1 MEMVEAAEKAGLIN
15 MVNLTYRNVAEL
27 HKAREMIAAGDDRR
41 GQAHRGELP
50 AALAG
55 AARFRRRRTVAGTW
69 LWRLSKGHGSNG
81 TVGDIGIHILDFTT
95 FAIGQPIVAMN
106 CRLQTFQKVPGDRI
120 GEYVLDANDSFII
133 SAEFANGA
141 IGTIHS
147 SRWASGHSNDQRL
160 RVYGNKGGLELSHGH
175 WGTLLRVCAGEDV
188 ATSTWREVKAEP
200 VQTNYQRFVEAV
212 RTGVQA
218 DPDFRHAAGC
228 RRCSTWRSSPIS
240 TARNTGSSRAVA
252 TGTAEAKELPY
263 AHAHP
268 RHRRHGRTSMPS
280 TLPPST
286 ASTLVGGVDVDPSAA
301 RRRSTPRTTS
311 RNGFASLDAAI
322 AWGEFDAVA
331 NVTPDSIHHPT
342 SIAALQGRQ
351 ARVLRKAAG
360 DRRDQGVRDG
370 RGRRGVRASSTWST

>member
-1 MEMVEAAEKAGLIN
+1 MANSHAKAFQTIEDVEMVGAVDTIPENLATFCDTYGIANRFSSLDDALAWGDFDAVDNITPDSIHHPTTLKVLAAGKHVFCEKPLAPSYGLAMEMVEAAEKSGLIN

-27 HKAREMIAAGDDRR
+27 HKARELIASGVI
-41 GQAHRGELP
+41 GEVKHIEASYLQHWV
-50 AALAG
+50 ALRDFNDPG
-55 AARFRRRRTVAGTW
+55 PW

-106 CRLQTFQKVPGDRI
+106 SRLQTFQKVPGDRI

-175 WGTLLRVCAGEDV
+175 WGSLLRVCAGEDV

-200 VQTNYQRFVEAV
+200 VQTNYQRFAEAV

-218 DPDFRHAAGC
+218 DPDFRHAAELQK
-228 RRCSTWRSSPIS
+228 ILDL
-240 TARNTGSSRAVA
+240 ALVA
-252 TGTAEAKELPY
+252 DLDRKE
-263 AHAHP
+263 
-268 RHRRHGRTSMPS
+268 HR
-280 TLPPST
+280 
-286 ASTLVGGVDVDPSAA
+286 V
-301 RRRSTPRTTS
+301 
-311 RNGFASLDAAI
+311 
-322 AWGEFDAVA
+322 
-331 NVTPDSIHHPT
+331 
-342 SIAALQGRQ
+342 
-351 ARVLRKAAG
+351 
-360 DRRDQGVRDG
+360 
-370 RGRRGVRASSTWST
+370 

>member
-1 MEMVEAAEKAGLIN
+1 MRLLMLGTGRMAINHAKAFQAIDGVEMVGAVDPAAANLTGFADTFGIANRFATLDEALAWGEFDAVDNITPDSIHHPTSLKVIAAGKHIFCEKPLAPSYGLAMEMVEAVEAAGLIN

-27 HKAREMIAAGDDRR
+27 HKAREIIAAGTI
-41 GQAHRGELP
+41 GEVKHVEASYLQHWV
-50 AALAG
+50 ALRDFNDPG
-55 AARFRRRRTVAGTW
+55 PW

-106 CRLQTFQKVPGDRI
+106 SRLQTFQKVPGDRI

-133 SAEFANGA
+133 SAEFGNGA

-200 VQTNYQRFVEAV
+200 VETNYQRFAEAV

-218 DPDFRHAAGC
+218 DPDFRHAAGLQK
-228 RRCSTWRSSPIS
+228 ILDL
-240 TARNTGSSRAVA
+240 ALVA
-252 TGTAEAKELPY
+252 DLDRKEY
-263 AHAHP
+263 
-268 RHRRHGRTSMPS
+268 
-280 TLPPST
+280 
-286 ASTLVGGVDVDPSAA
+286 
-301 RRRSTPRTTS
+301 
-311 RNGFASLDAAI
+311 
-322 AWGEFDAVA
+322 
-331 NVTPDSIHHPT
+331 
-342 SIAALQGRQ
+342 
-351 ARVLRKAAG
+351 RV
-360 DRRDQGVRDG
+360 
-370 RGRRGVRASSTWST
+370 